1 MNHAQADGRLHVLLL
16 PSWYPSSLSPHSGPF
31 FREQAL
37 ALRDAGMKVGV
48 IAPEIVGLRA
58 FVKAGRPTTAIVR
71 EDDSG
76 IPTYRKLAVPLLPQF
91 SRRNAWFWL
100 RAGRALFA
108 AYVRDHGLPDLIH
121 AHSAVYAGLLANEI
135 GRRHDL
141 PYVITEHLSTFAEG
155 RLRRWLRRPVSRAF
169 GSAAARLVVSPQLGV
184 TLTAHFGDAFCP
196 WQTVPNT
203 LDLRFEQ
210 PLDDKPP
217 RNPGLFQFL
226 CIGRFRTL
234 KAQDLLIAA
243 FARAFQGDPSVRLR
257 LAGSGLMQP
266 SCRALANELGVAE
279 RVDFLGDLDRD
290 SVRRELLAA
299 DALAIPSY
307 YETFGVVV
315 IEALACGK
323 PVIATRCGGP
333 EGLIDDT
340 NGLTV
345 PPGDPGL
352 LADALTRMRQQYDSY
367 DPVILRRDCL
377 VRYSRRAVAGQLR
390 EKYDSIALN
399 AVDTATRPYA
409 QMERS
414 AVGSLSATESKYS
427 D

>member
-1 MNHAQADGRLHVLLL
+1 MNYTRLDGQLHVLLL
-16 PSWYPSSLSPHSGPF
+16 PSWYPSSRSPNSGTF

-37 ALRDAGMKVGV
+37 ALQDAGMKVGV
-48 IAPEIVGLRA
+48 IVPEVVGLRA

-76 IPTYRKLAVPLLPQF
+76 LPTYRKVAVPLLPRF
-91 SRRNAWFWL
+91 PRRNARVWL

-108 AYVRDHGLPDLIH
+108 AYVRDHGLPDLVH
-121 AHSAVYAGLLANEI
+121 AHSALYAGLLANEI

-141 PYVITEHLSTFAEG
+141 PYVITEHLTTFAEG
-155 RLRRWLRRPVSRAF
+155 RLRRWQRRPVRQAF
-169 GSAAARLVVSPQLGV
+169 GSAAGRFVVSPQLGV

-217 RNPGLFQFL
+217 RNPGRFQLL
-226 CIGRFRTL
+226 CIGRFGRL
-234 KAQDLLIAA
+234 KAQDLLITA
-243 FARAFQGDPSVRLR
+243 FAKAFRGDPSVQLR
-257 LAGSGLMQP
+257 LAGSGLMLP
-266 SCRALANELGVAE
+266 ACRDLAGELGVAE
-279 RVDFLGDLDRD
+279 QVDFLGDLDRD
-290 SVRRELLAA
+290 AVRRELLAA
-299 DALAIPSY
+299 DALVIPSY
-307 YETFGVVV
+307 YETFGVVM
-315 IEALACGK
+315 IEALASGI
-323 PVIATRCGGP
+323 PVIATRSGGP

-340 NGLTV
+340 NGLLV

-352 LADALTRMRQQYDSY
+352 LADALTRMRQQLDSY

-377 VRYSRRAVAGQLR
+377 ARYSRRAVAGQLK
-390 EKYDSIALN
+390 EIYDSIVLN
-399 AVDTATRPYA
+399 AADTAILPGP
-409 QMERS
+409 QSERL
-414 AVGSLSATESKYS
+414 ALGSLSAAQSKHS